1 MEPANPDDTT
11 DAAEGTKCASP
22 ADRMAATRRRLQ
34 AQLDSQT
41 MTPRQVCDVLSI
53 SRRTYYRMVEE
64 QIFHPIS
71 HRGRVRVPTAEVAAQ
86 LDELRAVAGLA
97 GALAASKRS
106 A

>member
-1 MEPANPDDTT
+1 VEPAHPDDTT
-11 DAAEGTKCASP
+11 EAADAAECPSP
-22 ADRMAATRRRLQ
+22 ADSMAAARRRIQ

-64 QIFHPIS
+64 KIFTPIS